1 MKIIPIAFD
10 SIGTRGMATYV
21 ETKDVKI
28 FIDPGV
34 SLAPIR
40 YSLPPHPIELKR
52 LDEHWKEIVKLASK
66 SDVLIITH
74 YHYDHHNPWENLE
87 IYKDKTVL
95 IKHPTENI
103 NYSQKGRAAFFLEQI
118 KNKPKKLEYAD
129 GKKYQF
135 GKTKLEFSK
144 AVFHGTN
151 PRLGFVNE
159 VLVDDGDFK
168 FIHTSDVEG
177 GSVPNQTEFILKQ
190 KPNIVFLDG
199 PLSYMIYRFGV
210 EALNRSFQN
219 MIRIIKETPI
229 ETFVVDHHFLRDLKY
244 NERLKSVYEVANEK
258 KCKLITAAEFL
269 GKEVE
274 TLEAHRKQLYKESH
288 SEKGQSTK
296 LRKILEE

>member
-1 MKIIPIAFD
+1 MKVIPIAFD
-10 SIGTRGMATYV
+10 SLGTRGMATYV

-34 SLAPIR
+34 SIAPIR
-40 YSLPPHPIELKR
+40 YGLEPHPIELKR
-52 LDEHWKEIVKLASK
+52 MDEHWKEIVKLAK
-66 SDVLIITH
+66 QSDVLIITH
-74 YHYDHHNPWENLE
+74 YHYDHHNPWEDLD
-87 IYKDKTVL
+87 IYDGKTVL

-103 NYSQKGRAAFFLEQI
+103 NFSQKGRSAFFLGQI
-118 KNKPKKLEYAD
+118 KDRPKKLEYAD
-129 GKKYQF
+129 GRKYEF

-144 AVFHGTN
+144 AVLHGTN
-151 PRLGFVNE
+151 PRLGFVIE
-159 VLVDDGDFK
+159 VLVDDGKYK

-177 GSVPNQTEFILKQ
+177 GSVPNQTDFILKQ

-244 NERLKSVYEVANEK
+244 KERLKSVYEVANEK
-258 KCKLITAAEFL
+258 NCKLITAAEFL
-269 GKEVE
+269 GKEVD
-274 TLEAHRKQLYKESH
+274 TLEAHRKELYKKSPPETR
-288 SEKGQSTK
+288 QPTK

>member
-1 MKIIPIAFD
+1 
-10 SIGTRGMATYV
+10 MATYV